1 MSNEK
6 GEDFFWIPLFYKEG
20 LGEILYRRGGISLC
34 APHKGQFH
42 LRFKFRYTHFQ
53 LMLLNPPLSPFKKG
67 GRRKGHLG
75 SSTTSRFID
84 DRSRAAVKS
93 REHVIPTSLAGIT

>member
-20 LGEILYRRGGISLC
+20 LGEILYRHVGRSLC

-53 LMLLNPPLSPFKKG
+53 LMSLNPPQSPFTKG
-67 GRRKGHLG
+67 GEGKLDFGLYL
-75 SSTTSRFID
+75 
-84 DRSRAAVKS
+84 AVY
-93 REHVIPTSLAGIT
+93 R